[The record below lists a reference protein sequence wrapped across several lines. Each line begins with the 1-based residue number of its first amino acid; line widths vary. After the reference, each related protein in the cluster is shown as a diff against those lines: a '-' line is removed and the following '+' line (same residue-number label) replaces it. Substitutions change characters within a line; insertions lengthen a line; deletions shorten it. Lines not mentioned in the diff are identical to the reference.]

1 MITREM
7 IRNGFESGTVSIE
20 EEYAGC
26 IGICC
31 RIGDN
36 AFYFLGSEDDDLTK
50 EEYWE
55 SYTLDMTIDMIFN
68 ILKDV
73 EYAEEYGLDE
83 TELDYYTSVLAY
95 QPNETK
101 IYMNGERKMLYVA
114 VKWKD
119 GTVTHRTYNDLY
131 VLEKQYTETE
141 IREIY
146 KNNPDVE
153 YINIAK

>member
-31 RIGDN
+31 RVGDN
-36 AFYFLGSEDDDLTK
+36 AFYFLVSEDNDLTK

-55 SYTLDMTIDMIFN
+55 SHTLDMTIDMIFN

-73 EYAEEYGLDE
+73 ESAEEHGLDE

-101 IYMNGERKMLYVA
+101 ISQDLEIHA
-114 VKWKD
+114 VQHGFHSYEELKEE
-119 GTVTHRTYNDLY
+119 GYSIEI
-131 VLEKQYTETE
+131 LESDIIEEEKVCCSQIWTEL
-141 IREIY
+141 
-146 KNNPDVE
+146 
-153 YINIAK
+153 

>member
-73 EYAEEYGLDE
+73 ESAEEHGLDE

-95 QPNETK
+95 QPNESK
-101 IYMNGERKMLYVA
+101 ISLQRIKSKPPYYRRSIQDSNLYIDDDKLNLNG
-114 VKWKD
+114 
-119 GTVTHRTYNDLY
+119 G
-131 VLEKQYTETE
+131 
-141 IREIY
+141 
-146 KNNPDVE
+146 
-153 YINIAK
+153 